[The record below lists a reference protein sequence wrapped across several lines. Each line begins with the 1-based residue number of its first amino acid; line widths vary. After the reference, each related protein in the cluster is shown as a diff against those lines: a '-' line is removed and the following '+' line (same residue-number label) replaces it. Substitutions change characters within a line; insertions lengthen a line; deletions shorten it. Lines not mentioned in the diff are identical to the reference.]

1 MNIETEQANLRNI
14 SDWER
19 QRQMTADAYAA
30 VLTDL
35 NRAAAAVPY
44 DDGAGTRLGAEI
56 VRLAGAA
63 RGNLR
68 RVLDEPNPFVEPTQA
83 DADSMH
89 RLAVAI
95 LSDAGREN
103 LLHTTYAR
111 RAIPVRPTAD
121 RTAVAPSRS
130 ASTASRCPYRSG
142 RWAWSTT
149 SR

>member
-44 DDGAGTRLGAEI
+44 DDGAGT
-56 VRLAGAA
+56 
-63 RGNLR
+63 

>member
-44 DDGAGTRLGAEI
+44 
-56 VRLAGAA
+56 
-63 RGNLR
+63 
-68 RVLDEPNPFVEPTQA
+68 EPNPFVEPTQA